1 MYSFTYLTNTYHI
14 FFEVYFLFVFLS
26 ISLTAALRQ
35 LPFFFPTLDKTLFFF
50 LNLLQS
56 YTHKLPDLVRSK
68 ILGKGNMD
76 AELYQG
82 DYVKDGGEFFDPTSR
97 KAAKKA
103 GHGAKPAHL
112 RGLSKIIYGEN
123 VASLKPNCVHDLSL
137 LNLSEACEDTPA
149 VTSNMQKV
157 PSMSDLSDDSQG
169 KKSFHLN
176 LKIITFTFTPR
187 KVDEFF
193 ILFVLSSDNSLP

>member
-1 MYSFTYLTNTYHI
+1 MNCLFLELTTGNLVKQHHRWVRDTVTENNYFYLSNQYIELILAVFVNLQNLIISQINYFFT
-14 FFEVYFLFVFLS
+14 
-26 ISLTAALRQ
+26 
-35 LPFFFPTLDKTLFFF
+35 FFFNYFNFFW
-50 LNLLQS
+50 NWQ
-56 YTHKLPDLVRSK
+56 
-68 ILGKGNMD
+68 
-76 AELYQG
+76 
-82 DYVKDGGEFFDPTSR
+82 
-97 KAAKKA
+97 
-103 GHGAKPAHL
+103 
-112 RGLSKIIYGEN
+112 IIYGEN

-193 ILFVLSSDNSLP
+193 VLFVLSSDNSFP